1 MIVLSSSVVAWIVA
15 VLGLSM
21 ALAQVL
27 ARRREADALARMVR
41 VLERMS
47 GGDTHLVTPE
57 LPGRLLPLAKAV
69 NLLADKL
76 RKNQLNEHPERVF
89 DQALVRET
97 PNGLM
102 VVDGRGV
109 IRVANRAAR
118 ELLPWTA
125 EPVGQ
130 RAVDVLP
137 LTPLAD
143 VLREAADTRE
153 AAERAAR
160 VGSRDLLLR
169 GIPLADGGGTL
180 GVILDITS
188 VVSAERVRREFVATV
203 SHELRTPVTSIV
215 GYAES
220 LADEEIPPSA
230 RSLLTPLVRNALRL
244 SRLCE
249 DVLALSRLEARSANL
264 PLEPLELLPLTEEL
278 IDGFQDRAAGRDIT
292 LTVEGDCGV
301 AQVNADAYLAAVQN
315 LVDNALKY
323 TPTGGHVTVRLS
335 RQDHRALVSVADDGP
350 GIDPIHH
357 ARLFERFYR
366 VDPGRSRDAGGTGL
380 GLALVKHYGQ
390 AMGAEV
396 SMTSAVGE
404 GSTFILSFPAA

>member
-1 MIVLSSSVVAWIVA
+1 MIVLSSTVVAWIVA
-15 VLGLSM
+15 VLALSM

-69 NLLADKL
+69 NLLADRF
-76 RKNQLNEHPERVF
+76 RKNQVNDHPERVF

-109 IRVANRAAR
+109 IRVVNRAAR

-130 RAVDVLP
+130 RSVDVLP

-153 AAERAAR
+153 PAERAAR
-160 VGSRDLLLR
+160 VGTRDLLLR
-169 GIPLADGGGTL
+169 GIPLADGSGTL

-264 PLEPLELLPLTEEL
+264 PLEPLELLPLTDEL
-278 IDGFQDRAAGRDIT
+278 VDGFQDRAAGRDIT

-335 RQDHRALVSVADDGP
+335 RQDERAVVSVVDDGP

-380 GLALVKHYGQ
+380 GLALVKHYCQ

-396 SMTSAVGE
+396 SMTSSVGT
-404 GSTFILSFPAA
+404 GSTFILSFPVE

>member
-15 VLGLSM
+15 VLALSI

-27 ARRREADALARMVR
+27 ARRREADALSRMVR

-69 NLLADKL
+69 NLLADRF
-76 RKNQLNEHPERVF
+76 RKNQLNEHPERLF

-102 VVDGRGV
+102 VVDARGI
-109 IRVANRAAR
+109 IRVVNRAAR

-125 EPVGQ
+125 EPVGR
-130 RAVDVLP
+130 RAVDVL
-137 LTPLAD
+137 LVTPLAD

-230 RSLLTPLVRNALRL
+230 RTLLTPLVRNALRL

-264 PLEPLELLPLTEEL
+264 PLEPLELLPLTDEL
-278 IDGFQDRAAGRDIT
+278 VDGFQDRAAGRNIT

-335 RQDHRALVSVADDGP
+335 RQEDRAVVSVVDDGP

-380 GLALVKHYGQ
+380 GLALVKHYCQ

-396 SMTSAVGE
+396 SMTSVVGT
-404 GSTFILSFPAA
+404 GSTFILSFPVA